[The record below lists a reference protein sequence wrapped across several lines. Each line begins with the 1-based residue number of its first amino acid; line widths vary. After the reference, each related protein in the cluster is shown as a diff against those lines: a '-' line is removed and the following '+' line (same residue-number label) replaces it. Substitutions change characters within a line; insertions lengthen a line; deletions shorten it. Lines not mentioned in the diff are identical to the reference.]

1 MKVIRKALIFALVA
15 LFGAGTSVSCGRND
29 DRYNIAM
36 FAYKYDDS
44 YISTVRTALASKFK
58 AHAEEIAYTAYNGEN
73 SQQTQSTQIDT
84 AIIKG
89 ADLLLINAVDFQ
101 ASGDLPVIFF
111 NREVSDEAVNLS
123 DKFCFVGTDPT
134 APGYMLG
141 QMIAELLSTDESFR
155 KYDLNGDGK
164 IQYAM
169 FRAEVGNAEADG
181 RTKYSVSE
189 ANRILAEN
197 TGLTVANKSG
207 DILQRVGEEQMA
219 NWDSATANSMM
230 SALFKVENNRPN
242 IELVIC
248 NNDDMALGVISALK
262 ARGYNETGSK
272 NDASKPYIPVYGV
285 DALATALDAMR
296 NGSMEAT
303 VRQDG
308 EAMAEA
314 IEKIALNIKVGKDF
328 LAGTDY
334 QFDAGGRKLRI
345 PYTPVTHA

>member
-1 MKVIRKALIFALVA
+1 
-15 LFGAGTSVSCGRND
+15 
-29 DRYNIAM
+29 
-36 FAYKYDDS
+36 
-44 YISTVRTALASKFK
+44 
-58 AHAEEIAYTAYNGEN
+58 
-73 SQQTQSTQIDT
+73 
-84 AIIKG
+84 
-89 ADLLLINAVDFQ
+89 
-101 ASGDLPVIFF
+101 
-111 NREVSDEAVNLS
+111 
-123 DKFCFVGTDPT
+123 
-134 APGYMLG
+134 
-141 QMIAELLSTDESFR
+141 MIAELLSTDESFR

-207 DILQRVGEEQMA
+207 DILQRVGEDQMA

-262 ARGYNETGSK
+262 AKGYNETGSK